1 MSPSKQERIF
11 KKEYAHE
18 LLKIANGDLGSARI
32 LLQHFADETGRA
44 ENIFFLSQQA
54 IEKALKAVLC
64 ALELP
69 VPMVHE
75 LGVLVGKIPASTNME
90 FGYELAG
97 LSEFASIRRYE
108 EGALTLTHEEA
119 ADVVS
124 KTESI
129 LQWAQKI
136 VHCHS

>member
-1 MSPSKQERIF
+1 
-11 KKEYAHE
+11 
-18 LLKIANGDLGSARI
+18 
-32 LLQHFADETGRA
+32 
-44 ENIFFLSQQA
+44 
-54 IEKALKAVLC
+54 
-64 ALELP
+64 
-69 VPMVHE
+69 
-75 LGVLVGKIPASTNME
+75 ME

-136 VHCHS
+136 VQCHS

>member
-1 MSPSKQERIF
+1 
-11 KKEYAHE
+11 
-18 LLKIANGDLGSARI
+18 
-32 LLQHFADETGRA
+32 
-44 ENIFFLSQQA
+44 
-54 IEKALKAVLC
+54 
-64 ALELP
+64 
-69 VPMVHE
+69 MVHE

-136 VHCHS
+136 VQCHS